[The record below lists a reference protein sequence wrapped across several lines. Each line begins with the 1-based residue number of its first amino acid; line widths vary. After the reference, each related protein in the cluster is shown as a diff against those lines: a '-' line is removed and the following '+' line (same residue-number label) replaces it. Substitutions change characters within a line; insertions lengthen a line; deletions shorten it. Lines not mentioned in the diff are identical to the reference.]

1 MTAQR
6 IAALAG
12 LLGAAGVGLGAFG
25 AHGLAKRVPAAD
37 LAIFETATRY
47 HLTHAVALLAL
58 AAWAAHAPSARL
70 EWAAWA
76 FTAGIA
82 IFSGSLYLL
91 VLTNTRW
98 LGAITPIGGV
108 ALIAGWLLIA
118 AHALASAR
126 QT

>member
-1 MTAQR
+1 MTAHR

-25 AHGLAKRVPAAD
+25 AHGLAKRVSAAD
-37 LAIFETATRY
+37 LVIFETATRY

-76 FTAGIA
+76 FTAGIL

-98 LGAITPIGGV
+98 LGAVTPIGGV

-118 AHALASAR
+118 VHAISATR
-126 QT
+126 RV